1 MPPLA
6 SGKFN
11 TLTKINPGF
20 SEEAGLKPQRTTPM
34 PSDFNVNIAES
45 SIDFDISESKATFAT
60 PFQAKRDSKRK
71 EDDDS
76 QDYMDSGDF

>member
-11 TLTKINPGF
+11 TLTKINPGL
-20 SEEAGLKPQRTTPM
+20 SEEPGLKQQRTTPM

-60 PFQAKRDSKRK
+60 PFQARRDSKRK

-76 QDYMDSGDF
+76 